1 MKDNKKYNVELQID
15 IITSMNNPKDLFL
28 INSTEIKTEK
38 LFFSNKDTELF
49 IINYFVDENLEEEKI
64 EIVTRMKVLEI
75 LQKKQKFKII
85 LYIKYNEQTN
95 SFTIFNSYK
104 YQKMKNL
111 YKAENCERIWK
122 LFDKDEY
129 NEIKEEDII
138 KIGHL
143 RLKFD
148 KIVFEQKK
156 EDEMNDKNNLS
167 DSMNSSDKKNNN
179 ARNEKNN
186 NNGDEGGKNIIYN
199 TEPNETHYCRI
210 CYQKEI
216 NKNDP
221 LICPCKCYGSMKFVH
236 LSCLKN
242 NINLKIHKK
251 HDKFC
256 DMYLFQNYNCEICLA
271 TFPKYLIIK
280 NKKINLIEIDTSNCK
295 NYALC
300 DLIQYDEKNDYIFHI
315 GYLVI
320 RLDNT
325 ISLKIGRKKENDV
338 IFNDLSI
345 SGIHCELNCQN
356 NSLYLKDLGSKYGTM
371 KYIQNE
377 YEINVGDSIQLISNK
392 YKFELN
398 LVKKENFINL
408 GFLGEF
414 FDNLFEYRCCG
425 CSSKDKGN
433 YDVFNNSINNSNNF
447 DKKISNGREDNNKD
461 RITNEKM
468 KYYEKFKDFD
478 SYNDYVINMDNSEYA
493 ISQNNDN
500 IKI

>member
-1 MKDNKKYNVELQID
+1 MKDNKKYNIELQID
-15 IITSMNNPKDLFL
+15 LITSLNNPKDLFL
-28 INSTEIKTEK
+28 INSEEITSEK
-38 LFFSNKDTELF
+38 LFFSHKDNELF
-49 IINYFVDENLEEEKI
+49 VINYINENSEEKI
-64 EIVTRMKVLEI
+64 EIVTRKKMMDI
-75 LQKKQKFKII
+75 LKTCTQAKII
-85 LYIKYNEQTN
+85 LYIKYNEQSN
-95 SFTIFNSYK
+95 SFSIFNSYK

-122 LFDKDEY
+122 LFDKDEN

-148 KIVFEQKK
+148 KIFFE
-156 EDEMNDKNNLS
+156 NNQNK
-167 DSMNSSDKKNNN
+167 DINNN
-179 ARNEKNN
+179 HKTESLFSSNKNN
-186 NNGDEGGKNIIYN
+186 NNNDINGKNIIYN

-242 NINLKIHKK
+242 SINLKIHKK
-251 HDKFC
+251 HDKYY

-280 NKKINLIEIDTSNCK
+280 NKKINLIEIDISNYK
-295 NYALC
+295 KYALC

-320 RLDNT
+320 RLDDS
-325 ISLKIGRKKENDV
+325 ISLKIGRKKENDI

-345 SGIHCELNCQN
+345 SGIHCELICQN
-356 NSLYLKDLGSKYGTM
+356 NTLYLKDLGSKYGTM

-377 YEINVGDSIQLISNK
+377 YEIKVGDYIKLISDK

-398 LVKKENFINL
+398 LIKKEAFLNL
-408 GFLGEF
+408 GFLGDF
-414 FDNLFEYRCCG
+414 FQNIFEYKCCG

-433 YDVFNNSINNSNNF
+433 YEVLNNSINNINSKNSNI
-447 DKKISNGREDNNKD
+447 DKNVSNDREDNKEK

-478 SYNDYVINMDNSEYA
+478 SYNDYIINMDNSDCLL
-493 ISQNNDN
+493 SQNNDDN
-500 IKI
+500 

>member
-1 MKDNKKYNVELQID
+1 MKDNKKFNVELQID
-15 IITSMNNPKDLFL
+15 IITSMNNPKDLFM

-49 IINYFVDENLEEEKI
+49 IINYFNNENLEEEKI
-64 EIVTRMKVLEI
+64 EIVTKMKILEI
-75 LQKKQKFKII
+75 LQKNQKFKII
-85 LYIKYNEQTN
+85 LYIKYNDQSN
-95 SFTIFNSYK
+95 SFSFFNSYK
-104 YQKMKNL
+104 YHKMKNL

-122 LFDKDEY
+122 LFDKDVY

-148 KIVFEQKK
+148 KIFFECNK
-156 EDEMNDKNNLS
+156 DKNKEIIEKNNMS
-167 DSMNSSDKKNNN
+167 DSMNSSH
-179 ARNEKNN
+179 KNN
-186 NNGDEGGKNIIYN
+186 NNMNNNNNIDNGGKNIIYN

-251 HDKFC
+251 HDKHY

-280 NKKINLIEIDTSNCK
+280 NKKIHLIEIDTSNYK
-295 NYALC
+295 NYTLC

-320 RLDNT
+320 RLENDMT
-325 ISLKIGRKKENDV
+325 LKIGRKKENDV
-338 IFNDLSI
+338 ILNDLSI
-345 SGIHCELNCQN
+345 SGIHCELKCQN
-356 NSLYLKDLGSKYGTM
+356 NALYLKDLGSKYGSM

-377 YEINVGDSIQLISNK
+377 YEINVGDNIQLISNK
-392 YKFELN
+392 YKFDFN

-414 FDNLFEYRCCG
+414 LDNLFEYRCCG
-425 CSSKDKGN
+425 CSAKDKGN
-433 YDVFNNSINNSNNF
+433 YDVFNNSINNSNNI
-447 DKKISNGREDNNKD
+447 DKKISNGMDDNNKD
-461 RITNEKM
+461 KRITNEKM

-478 SYNDYVINMDNSEYA
+478 SYNDYVINMDNSEFC
-493 ISQNNDN
+493 ISQNNEN
-500 IKI
+500 I